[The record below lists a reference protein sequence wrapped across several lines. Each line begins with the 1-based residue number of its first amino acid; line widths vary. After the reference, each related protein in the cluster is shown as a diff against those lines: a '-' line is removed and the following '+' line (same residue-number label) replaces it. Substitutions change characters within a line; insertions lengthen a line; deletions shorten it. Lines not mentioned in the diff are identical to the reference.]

1 MAELLLLTM
10 DEAKQYLRIDDDD
23 EDELIFNLIRA
34 AEWLVMDVGRLSGGE
49 FLENKRRIRAAALYA
64 LAYMYEHR
72 EQANYHDLIMMLR
85 SLLFG
90 VRRQVF

>member
-49 FLENKRRIRAAALYA
+49 FL
-64 LAYMYEHR
+64 
-72 EQANYHDLIMMLR
+72 
-85 SLLFG
+85 
-90 VRRQVF
+90 